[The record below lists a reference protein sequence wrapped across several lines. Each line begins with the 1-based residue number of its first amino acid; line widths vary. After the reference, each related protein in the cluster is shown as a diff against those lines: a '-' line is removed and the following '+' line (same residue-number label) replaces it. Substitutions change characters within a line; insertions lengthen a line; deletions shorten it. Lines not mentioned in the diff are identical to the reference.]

1 MTTIYDARLLLV
13 DDNADLLRLLCEQLQ
28 DAGYR
33 HIRTAQSCSAARAC
47 FAAEQPELMILDINL
62 PDGDGFSLFRALR
75 AKADVPA
82 LFLSAR
88 DADADRLF
96 GLGLGADDYLTKPF
110 LMQEL
115 LLRVQHIL
123 QRAYRAELSRTK
135 SDALRLGGRSVD
147 LNAAL
152 VTLPDGRRAGFA
164 AQAGREPGPHR
175 HLRRA
180 VHCRV
185 GRGLLRLRKQP
196 ERPHPPPAGKAGR
209 TAQPPAAPAHGA
221 QHRLQAGKGGN
232 GMKTFG
238 RLIRRYVLAAVGM
251 VLVLAVLCVGFIVWL
266 GWRES
271 THTPQAEYS
280 SGVIADAM
288 VQTAQ
293 GLAFGPEHTP
303 EEWMD
308 GYAWAMVLDDDGDVV
323 WSYALPEHLAR
334 RYTPA
339 DVARFARWYLDD
351 YPVFCWTEDYGLFV
365 IAMPQGSI
373 WKYNLY
379 NSPQLLTDVVN
390 SILPAALCLLALGL
404 AVCLLVSGRGA
415 KQLRTVAAGLD
426 ALAEGQPVQLPTD
439 GFAGEVAEKLN
450 QTSAHLQKQG
460 EMLARRD
467 TARTQWIAGVS
478 HDVRTPLALILG
490 WAEQLERDPSLPGA
504 ARQKAGDI
512 RTQSEK
518 LRSLIDDLNLTS
530 KLQYGAQPLRRQT
543 LAAGPLVRQLAAQ
556 FCESPLADR
565 CELSLTQTE
574 AAERALLDADPALL
588 GRLLENLL
596 NNSVRH
602 NAGPVKVSLCTE
614 VVSGRFCLT
623 VADDGAGYPPQ
634 VLAALHSPEPGENAP
649 HILGLHVVEQIA
661 AAHGGQAVFG
671 QAVPH
676 GAKTTVWLPLH
687 PEK

>member
-33 HIRTAQSCSAARAC
+33 HIRTARSCAAARAC

-123 QRAYRAELSRTK
+123 QRAYRADLSRTK

-147 LNAAL
+147 LNDAL
-152 VTLPDGRRAGFA
+152 VTLPDGSTLALTATELALLRKLAENRGHIVTYDALCTAVWGA
-164 AQAGREPGPHR
+164 DYYGYENSLNVHIR
-175 HLRRA
+175 HLREKLEEQPSRPQ
-180 VHCRV
+180 H
-185 GRGLLRLRKQP
+185 LLTVRSIGYK
-196 ERPHPPPAGKAGR
+196 
-209 TAQPPAAPAHGA
+209 
-221 QHRLQAGKGGN
+221 
-232 GMKTFG
+232 
-238 RLIRRYVLAAVGM
+238 
-251 VLVLAVLCVGFIVWL
+251 FIVWL

-504 ARQKAGDI
+504 ARQKAGGI

-596 NNSVRH
+596 NNSARH
-602 NAGPVKVSLCTE
+602 NTGPVRVHIGTE
-614 VVSGRFCLT
+614 VAGGRLCLT
-623 VADDGAGYPPQ
+623 VTDDGAGYPPQ